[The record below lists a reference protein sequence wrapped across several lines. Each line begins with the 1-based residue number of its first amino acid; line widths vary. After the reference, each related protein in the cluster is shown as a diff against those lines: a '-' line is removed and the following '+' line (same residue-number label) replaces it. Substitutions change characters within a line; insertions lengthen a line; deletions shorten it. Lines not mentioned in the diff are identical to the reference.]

1 MYERNFHI
9 RGLFYPGIAR
19 PLPDYLSRM
28 QSTGLK
34 AKIKPRIC
42 TDLHE
47 IPARAWLEFAVF
59 N

>member
-1 MYERNFHI
+1 
-9 RGLFYPGIAR
+9 
-19 PLPDYLSRM
+19 M